1 MITKP
6 KYFQLYELVCP
17 HVYYRFGEQA
27 WGFLDQN
34 QMILMDWIRE
44 NLGETYINNWYEYL
58 DSDFIKYIIDRIKN
72 KEPILVSE
80 EPKPPDTLLYQ
91 RGLRCNICGLSY
103 AKTKE
108 GIVYVSG
115 HFLGKADDFDVKTMS
130 AGEVRLWLLQHPD
143 RIPYPIR
150 LEKNIKWVHMDS
162 EDNFTGEKVHLFNS

>member
-72 KEPILVSE
+72 KEPILV
-80 EPKPPDTLLYQ
+80 
-91 RGLRCNICGLSY
+91 
-103 AKTKE
+103 
-108 GIVYVSG
+108 
-115 HFLGKADDFDVKTMS
+115 
-130 AGEVRLWLLQHPD
+130 
-143 RIPYPIR
+143 
-150 LEKNIKWVHMDS
+150 
-162 EDNFTGEKVHLFNS
+162 